1 MFDQE
6 LYVRE
11 KLNALERSTP
21 QRSIPATHEAP
32 GAFAAPVLRSAGR
45 LLWRKPVYAP
55 LARSAGRA
63 LHRWGHSLESW
74 GCPDPAET
82 EAAELRLQRKLS

>member
-11 KLNALERSTP
+11 KLNTLKRSP
-21 QRSIPATHEAP
+21 LQRTIPATHEAP
-32 GAFAAPVLRSAGR
+32 GAFAAPILRYAGR
-45 LLWRKPVYAP
+45 ALWRKPVYAP

>member
-11 KLNALERSTP
+11 KLNALERSAL
-21 QRSIPATHEAP
+21 QRPISATRAAP

-45 LLWRKPVYAP
+45 LLWGKPVYAP

-63 LHRWGHSLESW
+63 MHRWGHSLESW
-74 GCPDPAET
+74 GCPETAET
-82 EAAELRLQRKLS
+82 EARNFGSSAN